1 MIFKPISILGKL
13 RQINSW
19 LIIVFCW
26 VSISGLSHA
35 SEGTSTGKQLFSD
48 NCAVCHGIEGK
59 GGVGVPLS
67 LPEFIDNVDDDYLR
81 LSIKE
86 GRPGRVMPA
95 FASIKKE
102 NISAI
107 IRYMR
112 AWTGRPAPRFSRT
125 LISGDVAKGKRLYE
139 QRCATCHGPMGE
151 GGKGTGVTFSR
162 PRDLPILAPS
172 LNNPGFLASAS
183 DEMIRHTLVK
193 GRKGTPMMS
202 FLKQGLSHHDINNVV
217 AYVRSF
223 GKQNLANRHEIFAAE
238 PPYLVRES
246 RYSVDQTVNN
256 LKDAI
261 LSANMR
267 LIRTQYLEQGLYSP
281 GNENK
286 QQVIVYS
293 CGFNFLNE
301 ALKVDPRVG
310 LFLPCRV
317 TVVEHNGKVLVM
329 TVNPKRL
336 SVVFNNSEL
345 ERLCDQMYGIY
356 LDILEETTL

>member
-1 MIFKPISILGKL
+1 M
-13 RQINSW
+13 
-19 LIIVFCW
+19 
-26 VSISGLSHA
+26 
-35 SEGTSTGKQLFSD
+35 
-48 NCAVCHGIEGK
+48 
-59 GGVGVPLS
+59 GVPLS

-95 FASIKKE
+95 FVSMEEE

-112 AWTGRPAPRFSRT
+112 TWTGKPAPHFSRR
-125 LISGDVAKGKRLYE
+125 LISGDIAKGKQLYQ
-139 QRCATCHGPMGE
+139 QRCAACHGLKGE

-162 PRDLPILAPS
+162 PRDLPILAPA
-172 LNNPGFLASAS
+172 LNNPGFLAAAS
-183 DEMIRHTLVK
+183 DEMILHALVE
-193 GRKGTPMMS
+193 GRKGTPMTS
-202 FLKQGLSHHDINNVV
+202 FLKQGLNHDDINNVV
-217 AYVRSF
+217 TYVRSF
-223 GKQNLANRHEIFAAE
+223 ENQNVSGRHKIFAAE
-238 PPYLVRES
+238 PPFLVRGS
-246 RYSVDQTVNN
+246 RHSVDQTVNN

-267 LIRTQYLEQGLYSP
+267 LIRTQYLEQGLYPP

-310 LFLPCRV
+310 LFLPCRI
-317 TVVEHNGKVLVM
+317 TVVEHKGKVLVM
-329 TVNPKRL
+329 SVNPKRL
-336 SVVFNNSEL
+336 SVVFNNAEL
-345 ERLCDQMYGIY
+345 ELLCDQMHSTYV
-356 LDILEETTL
+356 DILEETTL